1 MFSIRTLTT
10 KLRTSTVLDNRVVMM
25 LTQQKEMKQKKRLK
39 IAAGAMPLLQQ
50 ISRVPT

>member
-25 LTQQKEMKQKKRLK
+25 LTQQKEMKQKKRHRRK
-39 IAAGAMPLLQQ
+39 THQRKRRQ
-50 ISRVPT
+50 RSY